1 MAAQNDD
8 QSTGA
13 RPRAARRGDTDLMTD
28 VASLVYRA
36 RSAKRREATIVVN
49 GLDHAEWQA
58 IVRRA
63 AYGPNGKD
71 MSQLAEAGLKRLG
84 NMRANEFTKTA
95 SRFLIDLRKRK
106 GAVSIPRA
114 MEPTLKALMEKH
126 HKSQREVILVAT
138 AYEALE
144 VLKERSLQSFNFI
157 ADLLRENWQDPA
169 VRSRIARKP
178 DTQARFERA
187 MSRGLG
193 KLKPGYDDGTA
204 LPEIATLINEIG
216 YNATAV
222 LAAANES
229 ASAEEFRARML
240 EREAT
245 S

>member
-1 MAAQNDD
+1 MATQNDD
-8 QSTGA
+8 QTEGA
-13 RPRAARRGDTDLMTD
+13 RPRAKRRSQADMMAD
-28 VASLVYRA
+28 VATMVYRA
-36 RSAKRREATIVVN
+36 RGAKRRETSIVVN
-49 GLDHAEWQA
+49 GLDHPEWQA

-71 MSQLAEAGLKRLG
+71 MSQLAAAGLERIVD
-84 NMRANEFTKTA
+84 MRANEFTKTA
-95 SRFLIDLRKRK
+95 ARFLVDLRKRK
-106 GAVSIPRA
+106 GAVSIPREL
-114 MEPTLKALMEKH
+114 EPTLTAMMEKH
-126 HKSQREVILVAT
+126 RMSQREVILVAT

-178 DTQARFERA
+178 ETQARFERA
-187 MSRGLG
+187 MKRGLG
-193 KLKPGYDDGTA
+193 TLKPGYDDGTA

-240 EREAT
+240 KRGAV
-245 S
+245 